1 MKGYLF
7 SCDVQKVSRFLKE
20 DTHFHL
26 ELGECDREYARE
38 DRRSNMKRKLEG
50 LVVGPWGE
58 GSKDLHILV
67 KTMADSKV
75 AAKARALGRD
85 ISDKEL
91 GIVVTQIRKYLSTS
105 FVRAQS
111 LCLINRLSFL
121 GEGAQA
127 AAGRRD
133 LANRL
138 EEGRRRDRQAHVL
151 AHVRGLGLQ
160 RVGQLFVQ

>member
-1 MKGYLF
+1 M
-7 SCDVQKVSRFLKE
+7 
-20 DTHFHL
+20 
-26 ELGECDREYARE
+26 
-38 DRRSNMKRKLEG
+38 
-50 LVVGPWGE
+50 GE

-67 KTMADSKV
+67 KNMADSKV

-91 GIVVTQIRKYLSTS
+91 GIVVTQIRKYLITS

-127 AAGRRD
+127 
-133 LANRL
+133 
-138 EEGRRRDRQAHVL
+138 EEILLPGLRTLGESSCRKE
-151 AHVRGLGLQ
+151 GLG
-160 RVGQLFVQ
+160 VFIKSVKK

>member
-1 MKGYLF
+1 MESWRGWWWG
-7 SCDVQKVSRFLKE
+7 
-20 DTHFHL
+20 
-26 ELGECDREYARE
+26 LG
-38 DRRSNMKRKLEG
+38 
-50 LVVGPWGE
+50 GE

-67 KTMADSKV
+67 KTMADCKV

-127 AAGRRD
+127 AAGRRN
-133 LANRL
+133 LASRL
-138 EEGRRRDRQAHVL
+138 EEGRRRDRQAHYL